1 MKMCWLSFKEI
12 GSHGKERGRTASRDP
27 GELEKNSLFLMN
39 INLPKRVEMN
49 ITNNRG
55 PTPILF
61 YFPIMT
67 RTGVGKLFISGPE
80 SKDFRPGGSRGQIEA
95 IICFYITIK
104 NMKTSLSSRVGK
116 KQEDG

>member
-1 MKMCWLSFKEI
+1 MKTCWLSFKET
-12 GSHGKERGRTASRDP
+12 GSHGKKRGRTASRDP
-27 GELEKNSLFLMN
+27 GELEKSSLFMMN
-39 INLPKRVEMN
+39 IHLPKRTETS
-49 ITNNRG
+49 IINNRG

-67 RTGVGKLFISGPE
+67 RTGVGKLFLSGPE
-80 SKDFRPGGSRGQIEA
+80 SEGFRPCGPRGQIEA

-116 KQEDG
+116 KQEDC